1 METSYLIPVKTFLLN
16 THATLQATT
25 SYSHL
30 VPTVLRLT
38 VAWKMNDV
46 VVRDGLELLMLTC
59 HIPNHVLA
67 TSDSLQA
74 PYRPVEVQLL
84 ENVQVPS
91 FPLME

>member
-16 THATLQATT
+16 TYATLQATT

-46 VVRDGLELLMLTC
+46 VVKDGPELLLWMWQKIKL
-59 HIPNHVLA
+59 VLV
-67 TSDSLQA
+67 TLDLLKA
-74 PYRPVEVQLL
+74 PCQPVEA
-84 ENVQVPS
+84 
-91 FPLME
+91 